1 MDIDKN
7 TIEKEFPDVI
17 DYIFYVDKFND
28 IGEICK
34 NFLKHPLFK
43 DITEADEII
52 IINQFTDIEKKDNK
66 FPGFIFIKIDITTS
80 IVYVNYIDKELL
92 INFKPA

>member
-1 MDIDKN
+1 MNIDKI
-7 TIEKEFPDVI
+7 TVDQEFPDVI

-34 NFLKHPLFK
+34 NFLKHPLFIN
-43 DITEADEII
+43 ITENDEII

-80 IVYVNYIDKELL
+80 IVYVNYIDKEVL